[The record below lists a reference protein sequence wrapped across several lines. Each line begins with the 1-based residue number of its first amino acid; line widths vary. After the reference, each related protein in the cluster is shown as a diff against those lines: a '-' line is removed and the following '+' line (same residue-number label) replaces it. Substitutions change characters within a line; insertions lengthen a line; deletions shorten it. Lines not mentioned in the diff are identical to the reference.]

1 MRKIAFIVLLLCF
14 GFATYAQSKEKNKQN
29 VDVLVY
35 IMPDSLELPS
45 MLKRG
50 AMVKEAVVKSKQLS
64 SILSTIN
71 TKSIAKAFP
80 NWNEAD
86 SIAYTADGK
95 RIKKPEFHRIFTLSF
110 ASEEEASK
118 AIEKLNQIQGVLYAE
133 NEAVYTDYNDP
144 RYLDGTQW
152 YLKNNGRNWGIPGA
166 DINAEA
172 AWSIF
177 TGSSNIK
184 IGIVDRGVELNHD
197 EFSGKASGDL
207 PTINNHGTNVA
218 GIAAAKANNSK
229 GGRGVDWNARILSYN
244 RVHSNGASI
253 APEQITKAVNEG
265 AYVINCSWGG
275 PDYNMT
281 LASAVAYANKMNR
294 TTVAAM
300 GNEGTQLVNY
310 PAALSSVIAVGATD
324 NNDNITSFSTT
335 GNHIDVT
342 APGQDIFTTTT
353 NNGYAV
359 VSGTSFAAPQVTGLA
374 SLLKGYS
381 PNLSND
387 DIRQIIRLS
396 TDKVG
401 NTPYL
406 NGFND
411 QMGYGRI
418 NAGRALSFL
427 KAPYELVQATAT
439 GGTAVSTSGS
449 YVHQFMGASGL
460 ATGNYLVKRIE
471 VQKTIPLPSTIY
483 NISGLWGRGVHTTG
497 WRASSP
503 NFGEGFCEVV
513 PGSLTGTNVTLRT
526 YVYEVYSIIGQYYGY
541 HPAAPS
547 KVTFAYSILG
557 LEKPSISGP
566 STICDQATYTINN
579 LPEGAA
585 VQWSAS
591 NNCLTLIAGQGT
603 PSALFKG
610 NGNDYCNVNA
620 TITIGG
626 QSLPLQPLRIWCG
639 TPVINNISGTQ
650 HFPLGGTGVYMAE
663 VWGSDDTTLEWSV
676 YPSLPVWFSGNHAYV
691 TFPSTNGD
699 YRITLTATNSCG
711 SVESYHFA
719 STGEY
724 EPFRIN
730 PNPARNFVT
739 VELQDDRT
747 TNAYSASTAYEIQLW
762 SATSLLRKFA
772 TDQDTYQFSVANL
785 PRGIYFVRVVKDG
798 KTHTQKLIKN

>member
-1 MRKIAFIVLLLCF
+1 MSRLYKIELKK
-14 GFATYAQSKEKNKQN
+14 G
-29 VDVLVY
+29 VDVQN
-35 IMPDSLELPS
+35 II
-45 MLKRG
+45 R
-50 AMVKEAVVKSKQLS
+50 QLS
-64 SILSTIN
+64 SL
-71 TKSIAKAFP
+71 
-80 NWNEAD
+80 
-86 SIAYTADGK
+86 
-95 RIKKPEFHRIFTLSF
+95 PE
-110 ASEEEASK
+110 
-118 AIEKLNQIQGVLYAE
+118 VLYAE
-133 NEAVYTDYNDP
+133 PDGISVPCIAPNDTHYSL
-144 RYLDGTQW
+144 RQW
-152 YLKNNGRNWGIPGA
+152 SMNNSVNIGR
-166 DINAEA
+166 DIHAEA
-172 AWSIF
+172 AWDIYK
-177 TGSSNIK
+177 GSSSSIIAILDGGVDRNHVDLNDKITGGD
-184 IGIVDRGVELNHD
+184 IGIG
-197 EFSGKASGDL
+197 SGNWES
-207 PTINNHGTNVA
+207 HGTHVA
-218 GIAAAKANNSK
+218 GIAAAESNN
-229 GGRGVDWNARILSYN
+229 GQGITGVDWNARVHPQRVDLGGDAETYQAIVDAVNYSSNVYVLNNSYALSYED
-244 RVHSNGASI
+244 RRIGRYSTTVR
-253 APEQITKAVNEG
+253 Q
-265 AYVINCSWGG
+265 
-275 PDYNMT
+275 
-281 LASAVAYANKMNR
+281 AVAYAYKNNR
-294 TTVAAM
+294 VFVAAM
-300 GNEGTQLVNY
+300 GNHQGTQPDVIAY
-310 PAALSSVIAVGATD
+310 PAGYPNVIAVGSTN
-324 NNDNITSFSTT
+324 NNDVIASSS
-335 GNHIDVT
+335 GNGSHIDVC
-342 APGQDIFTTTT
+342 APGVGIYSIMPED
-353 NNGYAV
+353 GYDYL
-359 VSGTSFAAPQVTGLA
+359 SGTSMATPHVAGLA
-374 SLLKGYS
+374 SLLKGYNT
-381 PNLSND
+381 NLAND
-387 DIRQIIRLS
+387 DIENIIQLS
-396 TDKVG
+396 ADKVSEMAG
-401 NTPYL
+401 NNFTNEY
-406 NGFND
+406 
-411 QMGYGRI
+411 GYGRI

-427 KAPYELVQATAT
+427 KNPYQLVQATAT

-503 NFGEGFCEVV
+503 NFGEGYCEIV
-513 PGSLTGTNVTLRT
+513 PGSLTDTNVTLRT
-526 YVYEVYSIIGQYYGY
+526 YVYQIWDILGRYFGYY
-541 HPAAPS
+541 PKSPS
-547 KVTFAYSILG
+547 NVTFAYSVLG
-557 LEKPSISGP
+557 LETPSISGP
-566 STICDQATYTINN
+566 STVCDQATYTISN
-579 LPEGAA
+579 LPEGAM

-650 HFPLGGTGVYMAE
+650 HFPMGGTGVYMAE

-772 TDQDTYQFSVANL
+772 TDQDTYQFSVADL